1 MSYKP
6 DESALVAYL
15 YGELTGAEKESVER
29 YLAETPEAR
38 VELEK
43 LQQVRK
49 LLGEVEDKEVIAPP
63 IGFDNGGS
71 RFALFTPYIRTIL
84 GIAASLVLILVAGR
98 LTGVQINA
106 SGQELRISFGGP
118 ATQELPAPPVSAT
131 EVRQMINSSLAENNT
146 VLRES
151 WQRSQE
157 ALDASIRENLA
168 QNSSRIDK
176 LLSKT
181 SSASEQ
187 QISDFVASMQARN
200 MQMIQDYYKL
210 TANEQKQYLE
220 ELLVDFS
227 KYLQQ
232 QRNDDLMIMQSRMN
246 SIEQNTDIFRQETEQ
261 ILSSIISNANM
272 SMVKN

>member
-106 SGQELRISFGGP
+106 SGQELRISFGEP
-118 ATQELPAPPVSAT
+118 ATQEEPAPPVSAT

-181 SSASEQ
+181 SSASKQ
-187 QISDFVASMQARN
+187 QISDFAASMQARN

>member
-49 LLGEVEDKEVIAPP
+49 LLGEVQDKEVIAPP

-106 SGQELRISFGGP
+106 SGQELRISFGEP
-118 ATQELPAPPVSAT
+118 ATQEEPAPPVSAT

-181 SSASEQ
+181 SSASKQ
-187 QISDFVASMQARN
+187 QISDFAASMQARN

>member
-49 LLGEVEDKEVIAPP
+49 LLGEVQDKEVIAPP

-106 SGQELRISFGGP
+106 SGQELRISFGEP
-118 ATQELPAPPVSAT
+118 ATQEESAPPVSAT

-181 SSASEQ
+181 SSASKQ
-187 QISDFVASMQARN
+187 QISDFAASMQARN

>member
-106 SGQELRISFGGP
+106 SGQELRISFGEP
-118 ATQELPAPPVSAT
+118 ATQEEPAPPVSAT

-187 QISDFVASMQARN
+187 QISDFAASMQARN

>member
-1 MSYKP
+1 
-6 DESALVAYL
+6 VAYL

-49 LLGEVEDKEVIAPP
+49 LLGEVQDKEVIAPP

-106 SGQELRISFGGP
+106 SGQELRISFGEP
-118 ATQELPAPPVSAT
+118 ATQEEPAPPVSAT

-187 QISDFVASMQARN
+187 QISDFAASMQARN

>member
-1 MSYKP
+1 
-6 DESALVAYL
+6 
-15 YGELTGAEKESVER
+15 
-29 YLAETPEAR
+29 
-38 VELEK
+38 
-43 LQQVRK
+43 
-49 LLGEVEDKEVIAPP
+49 
-63 IGFDNGGS
+63 
-71 RFALFTPYIRTIL
+71 
-84 GIAASLVLILVAGR
+84 
-98 LTGVQINA
+98 
-106 SGQELRISFGGP
+106 
-118 ATQELPAPPVSAT
+118 
-131 EVRQMINSSLAENNT
+131 MINSSLAENNT

-187 QISDFVASMQARN
+187 QISDFAASMQARN

>member
-49 LLGEVEDKEVIAPP
+49 LLGEVQDKEVIAPP

-71 RFALFTPYIRTIL
+71 RFAPFTPYIRTIL

-106 SGQELRISFGGP
+106 SGQELRISFGEP
-118 ATQELPAPPVSAT
+118 ATQEEPAPPVSAT

-187 QISDFVASMQARN
+187 QISDFAASMQARN

-261 ILSSIISNANM
+261 ILSSIISNENM